1 MCNQVAMQL
10 KYGNPLNNRVVEKVC
25 KMCDVRDMIDLW
37 VECTDFCDKNTRV
50 TVHVSPTKAP
60 NGEKFEF
67 LSQSASQ
74 AANMIKTYIDTF
86 AEGSVN
92 QIDIDWRMG
101 QR

>member
-1 MCNQVAMQL
+1 MCDYVAIQM
-10 KYGNPLNNRVVEKVC
+10 KCGNPLNNRVVEKVC
-25 KMCDVRDMIDLW
+25 KMCDVHDMIDLW
-37 VECTDFCDKNTRV
+37 GECTDFCARITKV
-50 TVHVSPTKAP
+50 TVYVFP
-60 NGEKFEF
+60 GEVTPCKKFEF
-67 LSQSASQ
+67 LITLSSK